1 MYSAQHCILK
11 ILELWREVVDKKEAF
26 GALIT
31 DRFKAYGCLSLE
43 LLIAKLQVYGLE
55 LPSLKLLQ
63 DY

>member
-31 DRFKAYGCLSLE
+31 DRFKAYGFSQPRAIDC
-43 LLIAKLQVYGLE
+43 
-55 LPSLKLLQ
+55 
-63 DY
+63 